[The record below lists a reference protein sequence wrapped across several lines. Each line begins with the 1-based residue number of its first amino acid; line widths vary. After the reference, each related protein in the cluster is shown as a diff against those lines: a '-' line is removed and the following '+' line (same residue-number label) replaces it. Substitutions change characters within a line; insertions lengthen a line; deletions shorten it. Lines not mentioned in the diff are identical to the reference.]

1 MAFDIRKW
9 NVNDSLTSL
18 ELVFIQDLAADAS
31 YDSGNVALDS
41 ELGAGAG
48 IGFETPSGTVDD
60 SNVTFTV
67 ANVPLFII
75 INGVIY
81 FENLG
86 YTRSSLTLTL
96 SFPAGTGSWIRSAY
110 AA

>member
-9 NVNDSLTSL
+9 NVESSLTSL
-18 ELVFIQDLAADAS
+18 ELVFIQDLASDAS
-31 YDSGNVALDS
+31 YDSANVALDS
-41 ELGAGAG
+41 ELSGMTV
-48 IGFETPSGTVDD
+48 ETPSGTVDD

-67 ANVPLFII
+67 TAVPVFVI

-86 YTRSSLTLTL
+86 YTRATLTLTL
-96 SFPAGTGSWIRSAY
+96 AFPVGTGGWIRSVS
-110 AA
+110 